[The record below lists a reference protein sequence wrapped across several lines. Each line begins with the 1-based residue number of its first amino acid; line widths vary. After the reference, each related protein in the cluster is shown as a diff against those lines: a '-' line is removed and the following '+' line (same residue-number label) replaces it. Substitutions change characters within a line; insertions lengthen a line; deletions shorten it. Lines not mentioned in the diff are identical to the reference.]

1 MNLKNISATQKGL
14 ITAAVMIVISLL
26 IYYFK
31 GNFENGLQ
39 YITYF
44 VYIAGIV
51 WALLAFRYSD
61 KENKSFKNYFS
72 EGFKCF
78 IVVTLLMV
86 LFTFIFLK
94 LNPSLKDEMAVH
106 YKADLVKTN
115 NYTPA
120 EIETMVVKAKDYFV
134 TMLVS
139 MAIFGYL
146 IIGALVT
153 VIASAFFSQKR
164 NTQWTSQS

>member
-1 MNLKNISATQKGL
+1 
-14 ITAAVMIVISLL
+14 
-26 IYYFK
+26 
-31 GNFENGLQ
+31 
-39 YITYF
+39 
-44 VYIAGIV
+44 
-51 WALLAFRYSD
+51 
-61 KENKSFKNYFS
+61 
-72 EGFKCF
+72 
-78 IVVTLLMV
+78 
-86 LFTFIFLK
+86 
-94 LNPSLKDEMAVH
+94 
-106 YKADLVKTN
+106 KTN